1 MYQNSS
7 ETVTMN
13 YLRKIF
19 STIILSVVLSLT
31 LFLVPAQAAIAPQE
45 AQNIMRDANSLQ
57 EAGQKL
63 READS
68 SEKLRNN
75 EALNTAKGVRKGNP
89 AIDAKG
95 NTNPI
100 EEIKEGIKDA
110 AENVKEKLNLDEP
123 LAPSTKEFLGKRQE
137 TVEPNGKVL
146 VKEEPGY
153 YQRGRETKVFEE
165 ER

>member
-1 MYQNSS
+1 
-7 ETVTMN
+7 MN
-13 YLRKIF
+13 TLPKIF
-19 STIILSVVLSLT
+19 LTVILSAILSLS
-31 LFLVPAQAAIAPQE
+31 LFITPSIPAFAAITPDE
-45 AQNIMRDANSLQ
+45 AKGIMRDSDSLQ

-68 SEKLRNN
+68 SAKLRKS
-75 EALNTAKGVRKGNP
+75 EGLDTAKEVRDRKGEP

-95 NTNPI
+95 KTDII
-100 EEIKEGIKDA
+100 EETKENIKGI

-137 TVEPNGKVL
+137 IAEPDGKVL

-153 YQRGRETKVFEE
+153 YQRDRQPKVFEQE
-165 ER
+165 Q